1 MYRVGVETWRNRL
14 NCVLA
19 RDPGQRMSDYIRE
32 QTVNTSL
39 YGRWQSYIL
48 AQAAAL
54 GDEVKHIIPHI
65 LSPDVT
71 FHTENLDSC
80 MVYRIFIHHN

>member
-1 MYRVGVETWRNRL
+1 
-14 NCVLA
+14 
-19 RDPGQRMSDYIRE
+19 MSDYIRE
-32 QTVNTSL
+32 QTVNTSS
-39 YGRWQSYIL
+39 YERRQSYIL

-71 FHTENLDSC
+71 FHTENLGGC
-80 MVYRIFIHHN
+80 MVYRIFIRYI